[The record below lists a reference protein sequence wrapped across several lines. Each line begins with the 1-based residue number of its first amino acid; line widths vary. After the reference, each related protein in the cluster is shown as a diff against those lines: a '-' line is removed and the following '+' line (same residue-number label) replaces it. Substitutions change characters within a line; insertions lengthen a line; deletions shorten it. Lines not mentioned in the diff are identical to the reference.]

1 VQAGRPTV
9 SASTPHCEPD
19 GEIIVDKLL
28 HRIGGASARHPWRV
42 VALWLVTVVGA
53 LGLATAAGGEPTND
67 YRLPDAP
74 SQAGFDLLEEH
85 LPELAGAK
93 ATVIVR
99 GPTGALEPSALDRLV
114 GELRGVPHV
123 STVAPPRLS
132 ADGDAALLAV
142 GYDVPVTHDDVMGN
156 IGALED
162 AVERAD
168 LGDAQVAYGGE
179 VPESAL
185 EIGGTGEVVG
195 VVAAL
200 VLLVLTFGSLI
211 VAGLPIVVALLGLGL
226 GSAGGM
232 LLTAVMD
239 ISSFAP
245 TVATM
250 VGLGV
255 GIDYALLLITRF
267 GEHRREGLAPVDAA
281 ARANVTAGRA
291 VVFAGTTVLVS
302 LFGLRFGGLPIFESF
317 GTTTAL
323 TVVAVVAAALTLV
336 PALARL
342 AHARLDRRAVRGMRG
357 ARPAL
362 TARWV
367 AGVVRR
373 PVAWLVAGTTLLLL
387 LAAPALGMRTWP
399 LDPSVDA
406 ADSTTRQA
414 HDLTTAEFGPGATG
428 PMTFVADLTK
438 VGTNELESVRAAV
451 ADHPDMVGVTPVLP
465 SPDRAVAVFSAESA
479 YAPQDE
485 RTRDLVE
492 ELRDANPDGVVVTG
506 YSPMQL
512 DLSAIVSERIWLV
525 AAIVIT
531 LSMILLALMFRSV
544 VVPLKAAV
552 MNLLSIGAAYG
563 VLVAVF
569 QNDAGAALVGLD
581 HGIAISSFVPII
593 MFAILFGLSMDYEV
607 FLLSRVREDYLRSG
621 DAVGSVV
628 SGISASSRVISSA
641 AAIMVAVFVG
651 FAFEPT
657 PLIKMLGIGMAIAAA
672 LDATLVRMVLAPA
685 AMALLGR
692 WSWWMPASLDR
703 LLPHLSHDGGEREHA
718 GVTR

>member
-1 VQAGRPTV
+1 
-9 SASTPHCEPD
+9 
-19 GEIIVDKLL
+19 
-28 HRIGGASARHPWRV
+28 
-42 VALWLVTVVGA
+42 
-53 LGLATAAGGEPTND
+53 
-67 YRLPDAP
+67 
-74 SQAGFDLLEEH
+74 
-85 LPELAGAK
+85 
-93 ATVIVR
+93 
-99 GPTGALEPSALDRLV
+99 
-114 GELRGVPHV
+114 
-123 STVAPPRLS
+123 
-132 ADGDAALLAV
+132 
-142 GYDVPVTHDDVMGN
+142 
-156 IGALED
+156 
-162 AVERAD
+162 
-168 LGDAQVAYGGE
+168 
-179 VPESAL
+179 
-185 EIGGTGEVVG
+185 
-195 VVAAL
+195 
-200 VLLVLTFGSLI
+200 VLTFGSLV

-239 ISSFAP
+239 ISGFAP

-255 GIDYALLLITRF
+255 GIDYALLLLTRF
-267 GEHRREGLAPVDAA
+267 VEHRREGLGPVEAA

-342 AHARLDRRAVRGMRG
+342 AHRTLDRRAARGTRG
-357 ARPAL
+357 TRPAV

-367 AGVVRR
+367 AGIVRR
-373 PVAWLVAGTTLLLL
+373 PVVWLVASTTLLLL

-406 ADSTTRQA
+406 EGSTTRQA
-414 HDLTTAEFGPGATG
+414 YDLTAAEFGPGATG
-428 PMTFVADLTK
+428 PMTFVADLAT
-438 VGTNELESVRAAV
+438 VGATEVEAVRAAV
-451 ADHPDMVGVTPVLP
+451 ADHPDVVGVTPVLP
-465 SPDRAVAVFSAESA
+465 SPDRAIAVFSAEGA

-492 ELRDANPDGVVVTG
+492 ELREANPDGVVVTG

-512 DLSAIVSERIWLV
+512 DLSTIVSGRLWLV
-525 AAIVIT
+525 AVIVIT
-531 LSMILLALMFRSV
+531 LSMLLLALMFRSV
-544 VVPLKAAV
+544 VVPLKAAA

-563 VLVAVF
+563 VLVAAF
-569 QNDAGAALVGLD
+569 QTDTGAGLLGLD
-581 HGIAISSFVPII
+581 HGIAVSSFVPII

-628 SGISASSRVISSA
+628 SGITASSRVISSA

-657 PLIKMLGIGMAIAAA
+657 PLIKMLGIGMAIAIA

-685 AMALLGR
+685 VMTLLGR
-692 WSWWMPASLDR
+692 WAWWMPASLDR
-703 LLPHLSHDGGEREHA
+703 RLPHLSHDGAERDLEEVA
-718 GVTR
+718 R